1 MSRQNVEIVRLA
13 TEPHNGE
20 GMVPVIR
27 EGLERI
33 ADWSD
38 TDAVVAAWGRT
49 PTFGRCTPKL
59 NGTQAP
65 SEFSGSLTASTGLPS
80 SGRVAPTA
88 SLGDPGAVVHVASLL
103 TRLFSS
109 WNASDAGIDCR
120 RGRGPDRFAIA
131 AAPPVALARRPVM
144 RSPPQLVGI
153 LWVGKTASSALLNSR
168 KTLPLTGLF

>member
-20 GMVPVIR
+20 EMVPVIR
-27 EGLERI
+27 EASSASPIGPIQMRSWLHG
-33 ADWSD
+33 
-38 TDAVVAAWGRT
+38 GRT
-49 PTFGRCTPKL
+49 PMFGRCTPKL

-80 SGRVAPTA
+80 SGPVAPTA

-103 TRLFSS
+103 TRIFSS
-109 WNASDAGIDCR
+109 WNAGDAGIDCR
-120 RGRGPDRFAIA
+120 RGRGPERFAIA

-153 LWVGKTASSALLNSR
+153 LWVGETASSALLNSR